1 MFAHPGTRM
10 LLTSDGS
17 TTALL
22 QAVANTQVRVVVRE
36 QYETAGAG
44 LPSGAR
50 TALRL
55 APDTTAL
62 IRRSALYDEHGR
74 CVSVNEVVA
83 VCHQDSVLGPLVTDT
98 ARPLGRNLADVGL
111 RRRVLDTGLTV
122 WPEDQQA
129 PAAAYKTYLLL
140 DGDRPVLHINETFN
154 PELIKPDLQPGTG
167 DAAHSW
173 TPGSWHNLPVTQ
185 QPDWPSPEDVER
197 DVRGLARLPAI
208 APPREARHLLSLLA
222 RATDGDGFVIQA
234 GDCAETFDAL
244 TTDGVAG
251 RHRLLTTLAHTLQD
265 MMRPTEPVVAIG
277 RWAGQYAQPR
287 SRATETATVQGRA
300 RTVLS
305 YRGDMVNGAEPTVRS
320 RTPDLQRL
328 RTAYFHSVATL
339 HALRCLDAAV
349 PGGMP
354 LFTSHEAL
362 ILPYEEA
369 LTRRCETTGL
379 WYATSAH
386 TVWIGERTNDPA
398 GAHVHF
404 AAGIANP
411 VAVVIGPTVTP
422 EQLVALCE
430 LLNPTRLPGRLTLVP
445 RLGADRVHALLPALV
460 QAVQAETH
468 HVLWMCD
475 PLHGNTRTTAD
486 GRKIRCLTAVEDE
499 IRGFFE
505 VHRALCSRVGGLH
518 LETTPD
524 DLTECM
530 GSPVS
535 TEPRPGPRSAPDCD
549 LRLHPAQ
556 ALSCVLLAAGQ
567 YALSNRAARPAAGQ
581 RGLSS
586 LRESQPFS
594 PRGAASAPPA
604 PDAR

>member
-1 MFAHPGTRM
+1 MFAYPGTRM
-10 LLTSDGS
+10 LLASDGS

-22 QAVANTQVRVVVRE
+22 QAAANGPVRVVVRE
-36 QYETAGAG
+36 QYETTGAG

-50 TALRL
+50 AALLL
-55 APDTTAL
+55 APDTMAL

-83 VCHQDSVLGPLVTDT
+83 VCHQDPVLGPLVTDT
-98 ARPLGRNLADVGL
+98 TRPLGRNLADVGL
-111 RRRVLDTGLTV
+111 RRRVLETGLTV
-122 WPEDQQA
+122 WPEDRQV
-129 PAAAYKTYLLL
+129 PAAAYKTYVLL
-140 DGDRPVLHINETFN
+140 DGDQPVLHINETFN
-154 PELIKPDLQPGTG
+154 PELIKPDLQPGAS
-167 DAAHSW
+167 DAAGSW
-173 TPGSWHNLPVTQ
+173 TPGSRRNLPDTQ
-185 QPDWPSPEDVER
+185 QPDWPDSEGVEC
-197 DVRGLARLPAI
+197 DVRDLARLPAI
-208 APPREARHLLSLLA
+208 VPPREARHLLSLLA

-244 TTDGVAG
+244 TTDAVVG
-251 RHRLLTTLAHTLQD
+251 RYRLLTTLAHTLQD

-277 RWAGQYAQPR
+277 CWAGQYAQPR
-287 SRATETATVQGRA
+287 SQATETTTVHGRA

-305 YRGDMVNGAEPTVRS
+305 YCGDMVNEADLTVRS
-320 RTPDLQRL
+320 RTPDPQRL
-328 RTAYFHSVATL
+328 RTAYFHSAATL
-339 HALRCLDAAV
+339 HALRCLDPAA
-349 PGGMP
+349 PGSMP

-411 VAVVIGPTVTP
+411 VAVMIGPTATP

-430 LLNPTRLPGRLTLVP
+430 LLNPARLSGRLTLVP

-468 HVLWMCD
+468 RVLWMCD

-486 GRKIRCLTAVEDE
+486 GRKIRRLTAIEDE

-505 VHRALCSRVGGLH
+505 VHRALSTHVGGLH

-524 DLTECM
+524 DLTECID
-530 GSPVS
+530 SPVS
-535 TEPRPGPRSAPDCD
+535 PEPRPGPRSASDCD
-549 LRLHPAQ
+549 LRLNPEQ
-556 ALSCVLLAAGQ
+556 ALSCVLMAAGQ
-567 YALSNRAARPAAGQ
+567 YALGNRAARPATG
-581 RGLSS
+581 R
-586 LRESQPFS
+586 
-594 PRGAASAPPA
+594 
-604 PDAR
+604 